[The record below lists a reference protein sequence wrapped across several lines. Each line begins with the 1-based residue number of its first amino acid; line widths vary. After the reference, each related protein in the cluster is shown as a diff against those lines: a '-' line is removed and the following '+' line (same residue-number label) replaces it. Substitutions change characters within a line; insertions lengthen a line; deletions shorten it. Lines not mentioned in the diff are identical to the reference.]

1 MYDKP
6 ELCSGFHERDS
17 MSTIYRY
24 PVLNAAFKVNIG
36 TETYSFTKIRNISE
50 VVETETV
57 QEGGNNW
64 TVHNLAKP
72 TTSSHRLILEL
83 GFLVTGN
90 DPGLTAGSR
99 VYDVTIMVM
108 EHGSV
113 KKSYSFEEGIVIKW
127 EISDLDALQ
136 GQVVYNTVEILHSG
150 LQEGK
155 VH

>member
-1 MYDKP
+1 
-6 ELCSGFHERDS
+6 
-17 MSTIYRY
+17 MSTISRS
-24 PVLNAAFKVNIG
+24 PVLNAAFRVNIG
-36 TETYSFTKIRNISE
+36 TETYSFTKIKNISE
-50 VVETETV
+50 VIETETV

-64 TVHNLAKP
+64 SVHNLAKP

-99 VYDVTIMVM
+99 VYDVTIMIM
-108 EHGSV
+108 EQGSN

-127 EISDLDALQ
+127 EISDFDALQ

>member
-1 MYDKP
+1 
-6 ELCSGFHERDS
+6 
-17 MSTIYRY
+17 MSTISRS
-24 PVLNAAFKVNIG
+24 PVLNAAFGVNIG
-36 TETYSFTKIRNISE
+36 TETYSFTKIKNISE
-50 VVETETV
+50 VIETETV

-64 TVHNLAKP
+64 SVHNLAKP

-99 VYDVTIMVM
+99 VYDVTIMIM
-108 EHGSV
+108 EHGSI

-127 EISDLDALQ
+127 EISDFDALQ